1 MLTMKSM
8 FAIAFFIFII
18 ALFIFWQTQAYKTPE
33 PSFEVINQEGSIET
47 RIYPPIIIAE
57 VSVNGERYAAINAGF
72 KKLANYIFGNNTS
85 QKKIAM
91 TAPVIQ
97 KNEKIAMTAPVMM
110 QAENNHWV
118 VQFVMPADASL
129 SNLPTPNNTDVHLKE
144 IPQKKYIVI
153 QFSGR
158 NSEENIDEHLKMLH
172 AYVKKNNIMTQGE
185 PLMAFYNPPWILPFL
200 RRNEIMLEVK

>member
-1 MLTMKSM
+1 MLTFKSTA
-8 FAIAFFIFII
+8 AIIFFISII
-18 ALFIFWQTQAYKTPE
+18 ALFVFWQTRAYKTPE
-33 PSFEVINQEGSIET
+33 PAFTVISQEGSIET
-47 RIYPPIIIAE
+47 RWYAPLIIAE
-57 VSVNGERYAAINAGF
+57 VSVSGERYAAINDGF

-91 TAPVIQ
+91 TAPVMQ
-97 KNEKIAMTAPVMM
+97 KNEKIAMTSPVTVRADHN
-110 QAENNHWV
+110 QWV

-129 SNLPTPNNTDVHLKE
+129 SNLPTPNNADVHLRE

-158 NSEENIDEHLKMLH
+158 NTEENLEEHLNKLY
-172 AYVKKNNIMTQGE
+172 AYVKKNNISTQGE
-185 PLMAFYNPPWILPFL
+185 PLFAFYNPPWILPFL